1 MPMAKRTLSQAS
13 LASFV
18 GADRPVLRRSV
29 ENETEEDQDLK
40 AALAASLAQI
50 QPNSICPLCGEAF
63 SADIIQR
70 HASQC
75 GETTAKD
82 DVTQELASPIASIQ
96 PVSENSPQRIPSSYD
111 AEYTNRWAGFERN
124 DEQKAQETGN
134 TGENDLFLGMT
145 EDPYHDQDHDVPVIK
160 SEHDPDELRSGKP
173 TEIKAES
180 SRDILESDS
189 GLKSLESSNLK
200 LATGGDPWKWATDAF
215 HDSELA
221 KESNQSSARCDQDSI
236 VQDAYEAKEESG
248 EPENSSMELKQSP
261 SASLKTESGSTSDL
275 QPASKPSFFSRL
287 LAKKPSEAPITVKS
301 RNARGGIRK
310 VPFYKI
316 LEGMPISVDAFSF
329 GAIEGCI
336 AYVLTHFHADHY
348 GGLTGRWDAGPIYC
362 SPATARLVCT
372 KLGVKKE
379 YVHIL
384 PMDEP
389 TLLPGT
395 GVTVTLIDANHC
407 PGACIMVFEGHQT
420 TRPDAPMRTYRYL
433 HCGDFR
439 ACPQQ
444 LMHPALQ
451 RGVDIVYLD
460 TTYLNPRYCFP
471 AQPEVINACV
481 DLVLNTKK
489 GEFAPKRQGILSWA
503 PASIQPSEDPSDLLV
518 VVGTYSIGKERLVV
532 ALAQALHT
540 SIYCIDQRK
549 YQIYAQLQ
557 DTELNSLLTRDPTQ
571 ARVHVTNLFALS
583 PSTLRAWADKLRSQ
597 GMPISQTIAFRPTGW
612 THRGTDRGISP
623 DVPLASQIAK
633 MVPNGFHKSELNTTR
648 DSTEDTQVY
657 GVPYSEHSSFYE
669 LTAFMTSL
677 PHHRIIP
684 TVNVGSETSR
694 NKMRRWTN
702 VWTRAAQRRPE
713 QPPLIEARS
722 KMYW

>member
-1 MPMAKRTLSQAS
+1 MPTAKRTLSQAS

-18 GADRPVLRRSV
+18 GAERPVLRKHK
-29 ENETEEDQDLK
+29 ENEIDEDSDLK

-50 QPNSICPLCGEAF
+50 QPNTVCPLCGEAF
-63 SADIIQR
+63 PADIIQR
-70 HASQC
+70 HASRC
-75 GETTAKD
+75 GEATADD
-82 DVTQELASPIASIQ
+82 DVAPTPAPPSVSIKDI
-96 PVSENSPQRIPSSYD
+96 PKKSPQTATRSND
-111 AEYTNRWAGFERN
+111 AEHATKRTDIERN
-124 DEQKAQETGN
+124 NEQTAQPTDL
-134 TGENDLFLGMT
+134 TSKDDLFLGMS
-145 EDPYHDQDHDVPVIK
+145 DDLYSDQVDDMLAMK
-160 SEHDPDELRSGKP
+160 REQDPDESLSGEP
-173 TEIKAES
+173 TRIKAES
-180 SRDILESDS
+180 SHHINESHSGMRSLAFSDS
-189 GLKSLESSNLK
+189 QLGTCANSE
-200 LATGGDPWKWATDAF
+200 DWATNPSP
-215 HDSELA
+215 DSKVKTEF
-221 KESNQSSARCDQDSI
+221 NQSSGKCDPDSTAHNAFE
-236 VQDAYEAKEESG
+236 VKEESVG
-248 EPENSSMELKQSP
+248 LENPYMETKQSP
-261 SASLKTESGSTSDL
+261 SASLKTESGLSSDS
-275 QPASKPSFFSRL
+275 QPASKPSFFSKL
-287 LAKKPSEAPITVKS
+287 LAKKPSEAPITLKS

-348 GGLTGRWDAGPIYC
+348 GGLTGKWDAGPIYC

-379 YVHIL
+379 YVNVL
-384 PMDEP
+384 PMHEP

-481 DLVLNTKK
+481 DLVLNTKN
-489 GEFAPKRQGILSWA
+489 GEVVSKRQGILSWA
-503 PASIQPSEDPSDLLV
+503 FASRKPSDDPSDLLV
-518 VVGTYSIGKERLVV
+518 VVGTYSIGKERLVL

-557 DTELNSLLTRDPTQ
+557 DPELNSLLTRDPTQ

-597 GMPISQTIAFRPTGW
+597 GMPISQTMAFRPTGW

-623 DVPLASQIAK
+623 DVPLASQVAR
-633 MVPNGFHKSELNTTR
+633 MVPNSFHRSELNTTR